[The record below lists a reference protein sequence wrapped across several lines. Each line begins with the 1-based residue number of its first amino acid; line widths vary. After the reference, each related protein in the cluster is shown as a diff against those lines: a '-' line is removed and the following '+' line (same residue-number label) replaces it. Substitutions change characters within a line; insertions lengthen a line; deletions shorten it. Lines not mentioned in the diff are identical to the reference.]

1 MKEEVFCMDRV
12 TTEDPELTDLN
23 NMTMR
28 IFKGE
33 IAGLLPDDEQG
44 KKKLLEVM
52 QQNVPLH
59 YGRVYMNGELV
70 NSYLKSDYTFN
81 RIYIISD
88 QNRLVPDLTVSDNL
102 FVLRK
107 GFHQKVLNRKLLN
120 QQARRL
126 LENAGLEI
134 APDTLVSELGVFE
147 RISIELVRAVIQR
160 SRLIVF
166 DETSSFLS
174 AKDVLRLR
182 DVMRYYVR
190 RGISFLYI
198 GNHHEELLAICDRVM
213 VMQYGRV
220 IKNVYDMEISDEE
233 MLKISAPE
241 SILEHYMQMEKDMPR
256 EAETEVNFAEEDA
269 ALEFCD
275 VTGSYLKN
283 LSFSVQPG
291 ECIAILDRSMPP
303 VEDIMKILTGE
314 NKEWD
319 GAILCNG
326 ERFTREKNIRLLDD
340 SIGIIQEH
348 AHRSMIFP
356 DMTFMENLC
365 FMSDRKI
372 KNVFLQR
379 KVRSSVRKEYWD
391 VFGSDL
397 DIRDMRFASKES
409 KYMLVYYRY
418 LMLNPGVVF
427 CIQPYSGA
435 DVTVRTR
442 IHELIRM
449 LKRRGIAV
457 VIVTAGLTDAH
468 FVSDRILMLEK
479 GSMAY
484 EFKKEEFKYVWDD
497 LLQSQ

>member
-44 KKKLLEVM
+44 RKKLLEVM

-81 RIYIISD
+81 RIYIISE

-107 GFHQKVLNRKLLN
+107 GFHQRVLNRKLLN
-120 QQARRL
+120 QQARRI
-126 LENAGLEI
+126 LENAGLDI

-182 DVMRYYVR
+182 DVMRYYVGQ
-190 RGISFLYI
+190 GISFLYI
-198 GNHHEELLAICDRVM
+198 GYHHEELLAICDRVM
-213 VMQYGRV
+213 VMQFGQV
-220 IKNVYDMEISDEE
+220 IKNVYDMDISDED

-241 SILEHYMQMEKDMPR
+241 SVLEHYIQMEKDSSR
-256 EAETEVNFAEEDA
+256 ETELEAAAERT
-269 ALEFCD
+269 ALEFCE
-275 VTGSYLKN
+275 VTCGYLKN
-283 LSFSVQPG
+283 LSFTVQPG
-291 ECIAILDRSMPP
+291 ECIALLDRSMPP

-314 NKEWD
+314 DKEWE
-319 GAILCNG
+319 GSIICG
-326 ERFTREKNIRLLDD
+326 GRRFTREKNIRLLDD

-348 AHRSMIFP
+348 AHRSMVFP

-365 FMSDRKI
+365 ILSDRKI
-372 KNVFLQR
+372 KNVFLQQ
-379 KVRSSVRKEYWD
+379 KIRSSVRREYWD

-397 DIRDMRFASKES
+397 DIKDMRLASKES
-409 KYMLVYYRY
+409 KYKLVYHRY
-418 LMLNPGVVF
+418 LMLNPKVVF

-435 DVTVRTR
+435 DVPVRTC
-442 IHELIRM
+442 IHELIRR

-479 GSMAY
+479 GSMVY
-484 EFKKEEFKYVWDD
+484 EFKREEFKYLWDD